1 MNKRI
6 VGGLLALVVAGLL
19 GYWWMSRSRGGHS
32 GEQAKTGD
40 TDRTAATAPGPT
52 TSKPPAP
59 ATLTGVV
66 VDGSSKQPIAGAVV
80 HAATG
85 ENDNG
90 YAVRAGADGRFTLA
104 DIDAGDYVV
113 SASAPDHAPSVG
125 THVHLDP
132 GGASQVTLTLAPG
145 ANAVTGTV
153 SDVSGGPIAGA
164 VVRFVPI
171 HGVLGVRAADG
182 FAALTGDDGTFSL
195 GVPDGLY
202 RAAVTHPDYVSQRRR
217 VELRGGARQVDFALA
232 PGGAVEGR
240 VVRAADGTPVPFAT
254 VAYVRETVT
263 TIPGVGAISGAGRRG
278 ATAADADG
286 RFRIGGLE
294 SGALR
299 LTARGGGGATSGD
312 TVVRLAIGEQVSG
325 VELVVDS
332 ARTVRGRAVDVA
344 TNQPASGVHVIAR
357 NADSSVPATAATGA
371 DGTFVI
377 EGLAP
382 GGYSLET
389 DSDTYLPAGLP
400 TRVTVGG
407 SDIDDAVVKLRRGYF
422 VSGRVEPATVA
433 DVGLR
438 LDAEHG
444 LGRGVFSLGSARTG
458 DGGRFRLGPLA
469 AGQHVLEA
477 TAADGRTGSA
487 TVDVKNADVAD
498 VVISLQDG
506 ASLVGRVVDQ
516 HGKPV
521 ADATVSLRTKPKDG
535 NRVTMIVNG
544 TDVGAKQSPT
554 HEDGSFEILG
564 LEAGD
569 YELSVK
575 DDALNALPWSD
586 GSTKPRPLKLVEG
599 QRKEMTL
606 KVQGRDGVIRGV
618 ALDPD
623 GKPLPDAWISAT
635 PAMTA
640 LSMGGPP
647 PGAPPPGAGPGPGPR
662 SGDDDGQPEQ
672 VTAHSMMVVTDDGD
686 GGGGMGMGV
695 SARSVLTDADGRF
708 EIRDLRRGKY
718 ELVGEGLRGAARG
731 FLHAVDTGSDVT
743 LRLVSLARIEGTVTR
758 AGAPVEQFRVELT
771 GPSRRSK
778 TVRDPSGKF
787 QVRFVDPGHYQL
799 RVTGGDATAEVG
811 VDVEAGKPA
820 KVQVDLHEQLHVRGK
835 VADATGA
842 PVVGAMVIASADHG
856 DGRVEINIM
865 SDDAPP
871 TTGPDGRFEIG
882 VDPGKYRVLVIGQD
896 SPQPLA
902 MKPVEVTGDVDL
914 GTITVET
921 PPAQ

>member
-1 MNKRI
+1 MNKRM
-6 VGGLLALVVAGLL
+6 VGGLLALVVAGVI

-32 GEQAKTGD
+32 GEQARAGD
-40 TDRTAATAPGPT
+40 SAHGSATAPGHA
-52 TSKPPAP
+52 TSGPPAP
-59 ATLTGVV
+59 ATLTGMVI
-66 VDGSSKQPIAGAVV
+66 DGSSKQPIAGAVV

-85 ENDNG
+85 ESDDG
-90 YAVRAGADGRFTLA
+90 YAVRAGADGSFTLA

-113 SASAPDHAPSVG
+113 SASAPGHAPSVG

-132 GGASQVTLTLAPG
+132 GGSGRVTLTLAPG

-153 SDVSGGPIAGA
+153 SDVSGGPVAGA
-164 VVRFVPI
+164 IVRFVPI
-171 HGVLGVRAADG
+171 HGVLGARAADS
-182 FAALTGDDGTFSL
+182 FAALTGDDGGFSL

-240 VVRAADGTPVPFAT
+240 VVRAADGAPVPFAT

-332 ARTVRGRAVDVA
+332 ARTVRGRAVDAA
-344 TNQPASGVHVIAR
+344 TNQPVAGVQVVAS
-357 NADSSVPATAATGA
+357 NAEGTAVPATAATGA
-371 DGTFVI
+371 DGAFVI

-382 GGYSLET
+382 GGYSLEA
-389 DSDTYLPAGLP
+389 DSDTHLPAGLP
-400 TRVTVGG
+400 TRVMVGG
-407 SDIDDAVVKLRRGYF
+407 TDVDDAVVKLRRGYF

-438 LDAEHG
+438 LDTEHG
-444 LGRGVFSLGSARTG
+444 LGRGVFSLGNARTG

-487 TVDVKNADVAD
+487 TVAVKNADVGD

-521 ADATVSLRTKPKDG
+521 ADATVALRTHSNSG
-535 NRVTMIVNG
+535 NSVTMIVNG
-544 TDVGAKQSPT
+544 RDVGAKQSPT

-575 DDALNALPWSD
+575 DDALNALAWSD
-586 GSTKPRPLKLVEG
+586 GSTTPRSVKLAEG

-618 ALDPD
+618 ALGPD
-623 GKPLPDAWISAT
+623 GKPLPDAWVSAT

-640 LSMGGPP
+640 MSMGGPP
-647 PGAPPPGAGPGPGPR
+647 PRGPPPGAGPGG
-662 SGDDDGQPEQ
+662 GDDGDGQPRQ
-672 VTAHSMMVVTDDGD
+672 VTSQAMMVVTDGGD
-686 GGGGMGMGV
+686 GGGGLGLGM

-718 ELVGEGLRGAARG
+718 ELVGEGVRGAARG

-758 AGAPVEQFRVELT
+758 GGAPVEQFRVELT

-778 TVRDPSGKF
+778 MVRDRNGAF

-820 KVQVDLHEQLHVRGK
+820 EVQVDLHEQLRVRGK
-835 VADATGA
+835 VADASGA
-842 PVVGAMVIASADHG
+842 PVVGAMVIASVDHG
-856 DGRVEINIM
+856 DGRVEVNIM
-865 SDDAPP
+865 GDDAPP

-902 MKPVEVTGDVDL
+902 MKPVEVTADVDL
-914 GTITVET
+914 GTITVNT

>member
-6 VGGLLALVVAGLL
+6 VGGLLALVVAGLF
-19 GYWWMSRSRGGHS
+19 GYWWMSRSHGGHS

-40 TDRTAATAPGPT
+40 SSSAGAAAPAQTRGG
-52 TSKPPAP
+52 PPAP

-80 HAATG
+80 HATTG
-85 ENDNG
+85 ENEDG
-90 YAVRAGADGRFTLA
+90 YAVRAGADGSFTLA

-113 SASAPDHAPSVG
+113 SASAPEHAPSVG

-132 GGASQVTLTLAPG
+132 GGSSKVTLTLAPG

-153 SDVSGGPIAGA
+153 SDVSGGPVAGA

-217 VELRGGARQVDFALA
+217 VELRGGARQVDFSLA
-232 PGGAVEGR
+232 PGGVVEGQ

-278 ATAADADG
+278 ATVADADG
-286 RFRIGGLE
+286 RFRIGGLD

-332 ARTVRGRAVDVA
+332 ARTVRGHVVDVA
-344 TNQPASGVHVIAR
+344 TNQPVSGVKVVAR
-357 NADSSVPATAATGA
+357 SADSSVPATAATGA
-371 DGTFVI
+371 DGTFVV

-407 SDIDDAVVKLRRGYF
+407 TDITDAVIKLRRGYF

-438 LDAEHG
+438 LDTEHG
-444 LGRGVFSLGSARTG
+444 LSRGVFSLGTARTG
-458 DGGRFRLGPLA
+458 DGGSFRLGPLA
-469 AGQHVLEA
+469 AGQHVVEA

-487 TVDVKNADVAD
+487 KVDVKNADVD
-498 VVISLQDG
+498 NVVISLQDG

-586 GSTKPRPLKLVEG
+586 GSTEPHSVKLTEG

-640 LSMGGPP
+640 MSMGGPP
-647 PGAPPPGAGPGPGPR
+647 PDVPPPGARPAAGG
-662 SGDDDGQPEQ
+662 GDGEPEQ
-672 VTAHSMMVVTDDGD
+672 VTSRSMMVVTDDGD
-686 GGGGMGMGV
+686 GDGGGMGMGV

-731 FLHAVDTGSDVT
+731 FLHAVETGSDVS

-758 AGAPVEQFRVELT
+758 AGTPVEQFRVELT

-778 TVRDPSGKF
+778 TVRDASGKF

-820 KVQVDLHEQLHVRGK
+820 KVQVELHEQAHVRGK
-835 VADATGA
+835 VADAGGA

-856 DGRVEINIM
+856 DGRVEVNIM

-871 TTGPDGRFEIG
+871 TTGPDGRFDIG
-882 VDPGKYRVLVIGQD
+882 VDPGKYRLLVIGQD

-914 GTITVET
+914 GTITVDT